1 MKSSITKTQTSEEGE
16 DKDLPFM
23 SDLHYEIVL
32 QQNVKEKIKVKLGEL
47 NDMIAEMTKKK
58 EEEAEAQEG
67 AEAQDTPA
75 EEVEKKVDPLESIKT
90 EQDKREWVLKELQI
104 IETTDLQ
111 RKK

>member
-1 MKSSITKTQTSEEGE
+1 M
-16 DKDLPFM
+16 
-23 SDLHYEIVL
+23 

-47 NDMIAEMTKKK
+47 NDMIAEMIKKK

-67 AEAQDTPA
+67 GEAQDTGEK

>member
-1 MKSSITKTQTSEEGE
+1 
-16 DKDLPFM
+16 
-23 SDLHYEIVL
+23 
-32 QQNVKEKIKVKLGEL
+32 
-47 NDMIAEMTKKK
+47 MIAEMIKKK

-67 AEAQDTPA
+67 GEAQDTCEK